1 MKIGFI
7 GPGKVGISLA
17 RYFNF
22 KNIDVSGFYGRNTE
36 SLKEAASL
44 TNLRIFLDL
53 EEFIKENN
61 VIIITTPDDV
71 ISEINNQISKYNLI
85 GKTVCHTSGSIPS
98 DILSSAENSGA
109 SIYSIHPMFAFSNKF
124 TDLELLNNIYFSVE
138 GKNIDKNS
146 DIIKLMDNLGNKYFT
161 RNSDSSAKY
170 HLASVIVSN
179 LALSLFNVGTSYL
192 TELGLSENEAFEA
205 LLPLINGNINNIKNK
220 GYRESLTGPI
230 SRGDIS
236 PIKKHLSVLKDED
249 IEIYKTLSMNLLRLK
264 AEKIFGENK
273 DSLKKLLNSSDKYRE
288 LYNLIGGIE

>member
-7 GPGKVGISLA
+7 GPGKVGVSLA

-22 KNIDVSGFYGRNTE
+22 KNIDVSGFYGHNTE

-44 TNLRIFLDL
+44 TNLKIFLDL

-61 VIIITTPDDV
+61 IIIITTPDDA

-124 TDLELLNNIYFSVE
+124 TDLEQLNNIYFSVE
-138 GKNIDKNS
+138 GKNIDKDS
-146 DIIKLMDNLGNKYFT
+146 DVIKLMDALGNKYFT

-179 LALSLFNVGTSYL
+179 LALSLFNIGTGYL
-192 TELGLSENEAFEA
+192 TDLGLSENEAFEA

-220 GYRESLTGPI
+220 GYIESLTGPI
-230 SRGDIS
+230 SRGDVS

-249 IEIYKTLSMNLLRLK
+249 IEIYKILSRNLLKLK

-273 DSLKKLLNSSDKYRE
+273 DSLKKLINSSDKYSE
-288 LYNLIGGIE
+288 LYDLIGGIE